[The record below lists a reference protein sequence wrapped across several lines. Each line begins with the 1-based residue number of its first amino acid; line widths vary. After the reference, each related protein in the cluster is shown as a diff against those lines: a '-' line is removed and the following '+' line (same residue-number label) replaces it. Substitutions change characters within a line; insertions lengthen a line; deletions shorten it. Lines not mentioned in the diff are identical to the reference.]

1 MPQFI
6 NILKGEMSVAGPR
19 PHMLAVDQYYKPK
32 IGRYSLR
39 SMVKPGITGLAQ
51 VNGLRGDSGDVEVEM
66 NKRVL
71 ADTFYVRHWSFI
83 MDLVIIVKTVVL
95 VITGD
100 KNAK

>member
-1 MPQFI
+1 
-6 NILKGEMSVAGPR
+6 
-19 PHMLAVDQYYKPK
+19 MLAVDQYYKPK